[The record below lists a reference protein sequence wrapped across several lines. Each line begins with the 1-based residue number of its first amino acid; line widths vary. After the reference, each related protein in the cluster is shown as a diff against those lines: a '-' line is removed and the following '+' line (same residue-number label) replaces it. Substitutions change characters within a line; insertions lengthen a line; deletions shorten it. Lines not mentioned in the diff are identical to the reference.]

1 MPVSQ
6 IEHDTQLRR
15 VLFELLSQTTQAQQD
30 FFEKLYPMGINQIP
44 YEKLNWAIQQCQ
56 RTIQKNK
63 LNAGLEQPTMDE
75 LMKQAVAKVEERK
88 RVEERKEYLSEMMES
103 LKKVKEADIA
113 ISITK
118 AENVSD
124 EEIKLPITKLK
135 PEFKCIECGDTDANL
150 RYIDTEYCII
160 CINK

>member
-6 IEHDTQLRR
+6 MQHDTQLRG

-75 LMKQAVAKVEERK
+75 LMKLAVAKVEERK
-88 RVEERKEYLSEMMES
+88 RVEERKEYLAEMMES
-103 LKKVKEADIA
+103 LKKAKEADTIV
-113 ISITK
+113 SITK
-118 AENVSD
+118 V
-124 EEIKLPITKLK
+124 EETSNEELKTPISK
-135 PEFKCIECGDTDANL
+135 FKCAECGDTDADL
-150 RYIDTEYCII
+150 QYMDTEYCFI

>member
-6 IEHDTQLRR
+6 IEHDTQ
-15 VLFELLSQTTQAQQD
+15 QD
-30 FFEKLYPMGINQIP
+30 FFERLYPMGINQIP
-44 YEKLNWAIQQCQ
+44 YDKLNWAIQQCQ

-103 LKKVKEADIA
+103 LKKAKEADIA

-118 AENVSD
+118 TEKVSD

-150 RYIDTEYCII
+150 RYIDTDYCII